1 MKSDLIELNSINV
14 AALGVTFADIDAV
27 LTTLVLVTAL
37 IYNIRRL
44 SKQWNTF
51 SHTSLNVTEKSALT

>member
-1 MKSDLIELNSINV
+1 MKSDLIELNSINA

-27 LTTLVLVTAL
+27 LTTLVLITAL

-44 SKQWNTF
+44 RKQ
-51 SHTSLNVTEKSALT
+51 

>member
-27 LTTLVLVTAL
+27 LTTLVLITAL

-44 SKQWNTF
+44 RKQ
-51 SHTSLNVTEKSALT
+51 